1 MKKKFKNLNKNIN
14 LITIIL
20 TFIITL
26 TSLASPREMSKV
38 RNLEIFH
45 KQEEKFQESF
55 DNDTKSD
62 LNNYNA
68 NKNKDNINLDSEIID
83 DEKLKQD
90 DPGYKYTSDE
100 ALTKNKFIIPTYSG
114 DNATIINNN
123 KTFFSKDFPKKEFES
138 YSDLDKLG
146 RVGVAEAFIGKSLMP
161 KEKRGDIGMIKPS
174 GWHTIRYDKIIKDKY
189 LYNRCHLIAYML
201 TGENANPK
209 NLMTGTRQF
218 NVDGMLPYEDMVN
231 KYIRKTNDKV
241 WYRITPYF
249 YKDDLVARGILMEA
263 KSLKEGGLEYCVFV
277 HNVQDGIEIDY
288 RNGESKMK

>member
-1 MKKKFKNLNKNIN
+1 MKKKLKNLNKNIN

-20 TFIITL
+20 IFIITL
-26 TSLASPREMSKV
+26 ISLASPREMSKV

-90 DPGYKYTSDE
+90 DPGYKYTSDI
-100 ALTKNKFIIPTYSG
+100 ALIENKFIIPAYSG
-114 DNATIINNN
+114 NNATIINNN

-161 KEKRGDIGMIKPS
+161 KEKRGNIGMVKPS
-174 GWHTIRYDKIIKDKY
+174 GWHTVRYDKIIKDKY

-241 WYRITPYF
+241 WYRVTPYF

-277 HNVQDGIEIDY
+277 HNVQDGIEINY
-288 RNGESKMK
+288 KNGESKIK

>member
-14 LITIIL
+14 LITIVLI
-20 TFIITL
+20 FIITL

-100 ALTKNKFIIPTYSG
+100 TLVKNKFTIPTYSG

-161 KEKRGDIGMIKPS
+161 KEKRGDIGMVKPS
-174 GWHTIRYDKIIKDKY
+174 GWHTVRYDKIIKDKY

-277 HNVQDGIEIDY
+277 HNVQDGIEINY
-288 RNGESKMK
+288 KNGESEMK

>member
-14 LITIIL
+14 LITIVLI
-20 TFIITL
+20 FIITL

-38 RNLEIFH
+38 KNLEIFH

-55 DNDTKSD
+55 DNDIKSD
-62 LNNYNA
+62 SNNYNA

-100 ALTKNKFIIPTYSG
+100 TLVKNKFTIPTYSG

-161 KEKRGDIGMIKPS
+161 KEKRGDIGMVRPS
-174 GWHTIRYDKIIKDKY
+174 GWHTVRYDKIIKDKY

-288 RNGESKMK
+288 KNGESRVK

>member
-1 MKKKFKNLNKNIN
+1 MKKKLKNLNKNIN

-20 TFIITL
+20 IFIITL

-38 RNLEIFH
+38 KNLEIFH

-100 ALTKNKFIIPTYSG
+100 TLVKNKFTIPTYSG

-161 KEKRGDIGMIKPS
+161 KEKRGDIGMVRPS
-174 GWHTIRYDKIIKDKY
+174 GWHTVRYDKIIKDKY

-231 KYIRKTNDKV
+231 KYIKKTNDKV

-277 HNVQDGIEIDY
+277 HNVQDGIEINY
-288 RNGESKMK
+288 KNGESKIK